1 MRCYNIELLAPKNG
15 LSIHEIWVRI
25 IHGYRLFSRMDRPFL
40 GCVLCTGAHYTRKI
54 TVFEYYSN
62 RHIKSGWLMCV
73 SGLIECPECCI
84 PVDSSLN

>member
-25 IHGYRLFSRMDRPFL
+25 IHGYKLFSRMDRPFL

-54 TVFEYYSN
+54 TVHVFVRYEFLCCKIQVVKVYYVGCKFDEN
-62 RHIKSGWLMCV
+62 NVYM
-73 SGLIECPECCI
+73 LI
-84 PVDSSLN
+84 

>member
-54 TVFEYYSN
+54 TVKYISV
-62 RHIKSGWLMCV
+62 LV
-73 SGLIECPECCI
+73 
-84 PVDSSLN
+84 

>member
-54 TVFEYYSN
+54 TVCICTPQIYTGVRTTTYHATFYIYIKYVPYSPYY
-62 RHIKSGWLMCV
+62 
-73 SGLIECPECCI
+73 
-84 PVDSSLN
+84 

>member
-1 MRCYNIELLAPKNG
+1 MRCYNIELLAPKNA

-54 TVFEYYSN
+54 TVDT
-62 RHIKSGWLMCV
+62 HVIL
-73 SGLIECPECCI
+73 
-84 PVDSSLN
+84 

>member
-15 LSIHEIWVRI
+15 LSIHEIWVHI

-54 TVFEYYSN
+54 TVYIIFDAILVY
-62 RHIKSGWLMCV
+62 LMIGV
-73 SGLIECPECCI
+73 HF
-84 PVDSSLN
+84 V